1 MAEIDLLALI
11 SLGLVVMIG
20 LPHGALDG
28 AVAMTVGYGRRLQD
42 IVKFSV
48 IYIMIALLVVI
59 VWMVI
64 PIFSLTLFMLISM
77 IHFGLGD
84 HNAAKP
90 LAKYIQVICH
100 GGLVV
105 ALIPIIHFAE
115 VEPIFLTLTG
125 AVHPAQLS
133 SLWGLLIVLGG
144 VFVLAALGYAFL
156 AIREKALRGRFLEF
170 LGLGLALTVLP
181 PLSGFALYFCFIHT
195 PRHIRGVVK
204 AVINHHEKT
213 SSGETSILPLTIV
226 FTVITWAVAGL
237 ILMFKPDNIAFSD
250 AVLRL
255 IFIGLAALTVPH
267 MMLVD
272 GVFRP
277 KHLNPLQES
286 TRQTES

>member
-11 SLGLVVMIG
+11 SLGLVMMIG

-28 AVAMTVGYGRRLQD
+28 AVAMTVGYGKRLQD
-42 IVKFSV
+42 IFKFSV
-48 IYIMIALLVVI
+48 IYILIALLVVI

-144 VFVLAALGYAFL
+144 VFALAALGYAIL
-156 AIREKALRGRFLEF
+156 AIRDKALRGRFMEF
-170 LGLGLALTVLP
+170 LGLGLALAVLP
-181 PLSGFALYFCFIHT
+181 PLTGFALYFSFVHT

-204 AVINHHEKT
+204 AVIRHNKKT
-213 SSGETSILPLTIV
+213 ADAETRILPLTIV

-237 ILMFKPDNIAFSD
+237 ILMFKPDDIAFSD

-277 KHLNPLQES
+277 KHLNSLQES
-286 TRQTES
+286 VRQTES